1 MTIDSTRLD
10 GIAARLADARSAR
23 RTMPVPG
30 FDLSGESEAY
40 QVQDL
45 VARRLGAVEGW
56 KVGAK
61 APGAPPRG
69 APLLAGTV
77 RQTGQGARVPVSGT
91 VGVEVELAFRFDDG
105 FAAGAT
111 LGSDADILDR
121 VSAARLAVELCAAR
135 WQAGADVPPLWN
147 LADNLMNEALLVGP
161 EIADWR
167 AIDPA
172 VLRAR
177 LVVNGAVIADQVAG
191 LPSGDFRTVLAW
203 QVRHCVTT
211 RGGLRPGAIVTTG
224 SWVGMPMIAPGGH
237 CHAEFPGLA
246 SLDFT
251 LEQAS

>member
-1 MTIDSTRLD
+1 MMTDPSRLD
-10 GIAARLADARSAR
+10 GIAARIADARSAR
-23 RTMPVPG
+23 QTLPIPG

-45 VARRLGAVEGW
+45 VARRLGSVEGW

-61 APGAPPRG
+61 SPGAPPRG

-91 VGVEVELAFRFDDG
+91 VGVEVELAFRFADG
-105 FAAGAT
+105 FAAGQSP
-111 LGSDADILDR
+111 GGDADILDR
-121 VSAARLAVELCAAR
+121 VSAVHLAVELCASR
-135 WQAGADVPPLWN
+135 WQEGPGAPPLWN

-172 VLRAR
+172 GLRAR
-177 LVVNGAVIADQVAG
+177 LVVDGGVIADQVAG
-191 LPSGDFRTVLAW
+191 LPSGDFRAVLVW
-203 QVRHCVTT
+203 QVRHCVET

-237 CHAEFPGLA
+237 CRAEFPGLA